1 MNLDPVPTL
10 AVSSFTK
17 DFLKK
22 SHSKVEIQGLPSK
35 IRAPDRRA
43 TFPQSFDVE
52 ESLSF
57 SLYTFEISLESSE

>member
-10 AVSSFTK
+10 AVSSFAK
-17 DFLKK
+17 DVLKK
-22 SHSKVEIQGLPSK
+22 SLSKVEVQGLPSK
-35 IRAPDRRA
+35 IRSPDRRA
-43 TFPQSFDVE
+43 TSPQSFNVE

>member
-52 ESLSF
+52 EFVL
-57 SLYTFEISLESSE
+57 LALHI